1 MISDTI
7 NMASSIMPL
16 ADSRANAVVGLST
29 GEALYR
35 DLHAAA
41 TESSADKARNAA
53 TSFVAS
59 ALLMP
64 ILGTL
69 HESPFELKPPF
80 APGVAEK
87 RFAPMLDQ
95 HLSDRIAKA
104 SNFDLVDAI
113 VKRFVPASYPQKD
126 LFPLNPKKEFI
137 DVRA

>member
-1 MISDTI
+1 
-7 NMASSIMPL
+7 MPL
-16 ADSRANAVVGLST
+16 ADTSASRAIALPT
-29 GEALYR
+29 GEAFYR
-35 DLHAAA
+35 DLHAASM
-41 TESSADKARNAA
+41 ESSADKARKAA

-95 HLSDRIAKA
+95 HLSDRIAQA
-104 SNFDLVDAI
+104 SNFGLVDAI
-113 VKRFVPASYPQKD
+113 VKRFIPASPASG
-126 LFPLNPKKEFI
+126 LSSTLHPLNEKKEFM

>member
-1 MISDTI
+1 
-7 NMASSIMPL
+7 MPL
-16 ADSRANAVVGLST
+16 ADTSASRAIALPT
-29 GEALYR
+29 GEAVYR
-35 DLHAAA
+35 DLHAAS
-41 TESSADKARNAA
+41 TESSADKARKAA

-104 SNFDLVDAI
+104 SKFGLVDAI
-113 VKRFVPASYPQKD
+113 VKRFAPGSNPGSAPGPGPFE
-126 LFPLNPKKEFI
+126 LGGMHPLNSKKEFM